1 MSTKALKIFM
11 SQHKSLFQVFFLKE
25 ISGNCA
31 KILTE
36 ALFSHYKNIKQKFK
50 CQQ

>member
-1 MSTKALKIFM
+1 MSKKALKIFI
-11 SQHKSLFQVFFLKE
+11 SKHKSLFQVFFLKE

-36 ALFSHYKNIKQKFK
+36 ALFSRYKNNKQKFN